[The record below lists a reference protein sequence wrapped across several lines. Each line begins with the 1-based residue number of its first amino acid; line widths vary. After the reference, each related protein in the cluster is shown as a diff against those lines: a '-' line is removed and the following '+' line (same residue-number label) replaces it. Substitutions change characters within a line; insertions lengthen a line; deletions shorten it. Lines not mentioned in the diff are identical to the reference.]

1 MLGINS
7 SALPLHNQSKKTSES
22 DFYSLNEETAPTL
35 PLPTG
40 GYSHAFSYFR
50 WMETEKNRQHSNT
63 VRITEFSKVTQTN
76 VP

>member
-22 DFYSLNEETAPTL
+22 EFYSLNEETAPTL

-40 GYSHAFSYFR
+40 GYSLF
-50 WMETEKNRQHSNT
+50 
-63 VRITEFSKVTQTN
+63 VTCFFLLPLN
-76 VP
+76 GN